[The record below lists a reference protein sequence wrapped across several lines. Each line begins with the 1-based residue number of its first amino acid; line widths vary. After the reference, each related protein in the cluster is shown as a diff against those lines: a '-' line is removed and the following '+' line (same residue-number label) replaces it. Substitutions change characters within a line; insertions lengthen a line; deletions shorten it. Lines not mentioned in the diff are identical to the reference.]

1 MKTFLER
8 VEEAVKVLEDLNTSY
23 IVVIDKGGN
32 NLNEHLLHVCG
43 RNRVTNWES
52 VDVSFADAMVEV
64 VTDYVDEGGMLE
76 GDEEL
81 KEE

>member
-32 NLNEHLLHVCG
+32 NLSEHLLHVCG
-43 RNRVTNWES
+43 RNRVTKGES